1 MSEIDRLAARHG
13 FPKPID
19 TGFRPQVAAQIDLT
33 ETFER
38 TTCCC
43 TLHGSLHNARTCC
56 PVHAQTR
63 AGIAV
68 PAMTPIAAEP
78 DPFDDPAGAGGVERD
93 WSGVPITPTYDTTL
107 DPCSPDFDLSSWA

>member
-1 MSEIDRLAARHG
+1 MSEIDRLAARYG
-13 FPKPID
+13 FPEPID
-19 TGFRPQVAAQIDLT
+19 TGFQPRPLLSAQIDLA
-33 ETFER
+33 ETFGER
-38 TTCCC
+38 ETCCC

-68 PAMTPIAAEP
+68 PAMTPADADAAYEREP
-78 DPFDDPAGAGGVERD
+78 EA
-93 WSGVPITPTYDTTL
+93 PTYDTTL